1 MLDVYRIERQYTS
14 YRFYLFLLA
23 ATLIGSSLSLLF
35 FRIVGIARVDHLG
48 FLVSDLT
55 VAVTCAVATAGC
67 SIASTAHY
75 ARIIIPAYSG
85 TGRVITYAWPCGR
98 APLFLVKKRD
108 NLVRHVP
115 RHMGRHVGAP
125 DSLRTI
131 DRRRFPSPR
140 IGKHD
145 GRSSRRCHTIRQRKR
160 HQRADWTAARL
171 GRHRNRSGNHPRLHS
186 RQRLCQQRRQRLDG
200 CHRNRNL
207 PRFCDYGALRN
218 NQQSST
224 YHERR
229 RNLTNAHP
237 QKK

>member
-98 APLFLVKKRD
+98 APLFLVK
-108 NLVRHVP
+108 NAMIWSGTFLATWAG
-115 RHMGRHVGAP
+115 MSAP
-125 DSLRTI
+125 LIPYALLT
-131 DRRRFPSPR
+131 
-140 IGKHD
+140 GD
-145 GRSSRRCHTIRQRKR
+145 GSR
-160 HQRADWTAARL
+160 
-171 GRHRNRSGNHPRLHS
+171 
-186 RQRLCQQRRQRLDG
+186 
-200 CHRNRNL
+200 L
-207 PRFCDYGALRN
+207 PALA
-218 NQQSST
+218 SMMVEALALP
-224 YHERR
+224 YYPP
-229 RNLTNAHP
+229 A
-237 QKK
+237 